1 MTTLGQ
7 QVVSVLLAAAVCA
20 IGIAVYDVTVRQPR
34 TPRLALVDIAKLY
47 SAADQAL
54 KARALSGDSAL
65 QAPSP
70 FSGGRSGAAS
80 GEAAGVPALRQGADF
95 GPALESVL
103 TGLADECRCAIV
115 AMATVFGSDSTLPD
129 FTQEAGRRLG
139 LALFS
144 TPQAAGGSA
153 R

>member
-1 MTTLGQ
+1 MTNLGQ
-7 QVVSVLLAAAVCA
+7 QILSALLAAAVCA

-47 SAADQAL
+47 TAADQAL
-54 KARALSGDSAL
+54 KARALSGAISGAIGNEPGL
-65 QAPSP
+65 QAPS
-70 FSGGRSGAAS
+70 
-80 GEAAGVPALRQGADF
+80 LRQGADF

-103 TGLADECRCAIV
+103 TGLAEECRCAIV
-115 AMATVFGSDSTLPD
+115 AMATVFGSDNTLPD

-139 LALFS
+139 LAL
-144 TPQAAGGSA
+144 AAGPA

>member
-7 QVVSVLLAAAVCA
+7 QILSAHLAAAVCA

-47 SAADQAL
+47 TAADQAL
-54 KARALSGDSAL
+54 KARALSGALSGAPGGDLGL

-70 FSGGRSGAAS
+70 VSGSGAPS
-80 GEAAGVPALRQGADF
+80 LRQGADF
-95 GPALESVL
+95 GPALELVL
-103 TGLADECRCAIV
+103 TGLAEECRCAIV

-139 LALFS
+139 LTL
-144 TPQAAGGSA
+144 AGGPA

>member
-7 QVVSVLLAAAVCA
+7 QIGSALLAAAVCA

-47 SAADQAL
+47 TAADQAL
-54 KARALSGDSAL
+54 KARALAGEPAVRAPL
-65 QAPSP
+65 Q
-70 FSGGRSGAAS
+70 FSGAGEGAGTPS
-80 GEAAGVPALRQGADF
+80 LSPGLRQGADF

-139 LALFS
+139 LALGGAAN
-144 TPQAAGGSA
+144 AAGGPA

>member
-7 QVVSVLLAAAVCA
+7 QIWSVLLAVAVCA
-20 IGIAVYDVTVRQPR
+20 ISIAVYDVTVRQPR

-54 KARALSGDSAL
+54 KARALTGESAL
-65 QAPSP
+65 LAPLPMAGAGASSLSP
-70 FSGGRSGAAS
+70 G
-80 GEAAGVPALRQGADF
+80 LRHGADF

-139 LALFS
+139 LALS
-144 TPQAAGGSA
+144 GRPTP
-153 R
+153 

>member
-1 MTTLGQ
+1 MTTLRQHLVG
-7 QVVSVLLAAAVCA
+7 VMLASAICA
-20 IGIAVYDVTVRQPR
+20 LGIAVYDVTVRQPR

-54 KARALSGDSAL
+54 KARALGTEPSAR
-65 QAPSP
+65 APVPGSP
-70 FSGGRSGAAS
+70 AVAPG
-80 GEAAGVPALRQGADF
+80 LRQGADF

-103 TGLADECRCAIV
+103 TGLAEECRCAIV

-139 LALFS
+139 LAL
-144 TPQAAGGSA
+144 AGGPA

>member
-7 QVVSVLLAAAVCA
+7 QILSALLAAAVCA

-54 KARALSGDSAL
+54 KARALGGALGGDPGL

-70 FSGGRSGAAS
+70 VTGSGA
-80 GEAAGVPALRQGADF
+80 PALRQGADF

-103 TGLADECRCAIV
+103 TGLAEECRCAIV

-139 LALFS
+139 LVLAS
-144 TPQAAGGSA
+144 GPA

>member
-1 MTTLGQ
+1 MTKLGQ
-7 QVVSVLLAAAVCA
+7 RIWSVLLVVQVCV
-20 IGIAVYDVTVRQPR
+20 ICIAVYDMTVRQPR

-47 SAADQAL
+47 TAADQAL
-54 KARALSGDSAL
+54 KARALSGALSGAPGGDLGL

-70 FSGGRSGAAS
+70 VSGSGAPS
-80 GEAAGVPALRQGADF
+80 LRQGADF

-103 TGLADECRCAIV
+103 TGLAEECRCAIV

-139 LALFS
+139 LTL
-144 TPQAAGGSA
+144 AGGPA